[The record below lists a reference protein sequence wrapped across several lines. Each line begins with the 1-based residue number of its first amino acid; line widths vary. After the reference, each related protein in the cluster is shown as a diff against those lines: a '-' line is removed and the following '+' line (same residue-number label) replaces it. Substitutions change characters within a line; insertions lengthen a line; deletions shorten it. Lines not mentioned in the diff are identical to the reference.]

1 MPTNISAILSTKAP
15 AGPQGPQ
22 GPSQGLVFRYD
33 QSSTVATS
41 PPVGYFKLNSTNI
54 AEANQMYVNFLD
66 SYITD
71 RQSYFNYLA
80 LSNST
85 VTITLFQPEQVA
97 NVVYLSANSYLIVD
111 ESLNTGQLYANIN
124 VAYISGT
131 TEFTDESNVVMTFS
145 VSSPGVAGPTGPS
158 GPSGGPQGPQG
169 PSGPSGPSTTVTD
182 FTTLWS
188 VFPNAPNADGTA
200 GTLAYDTG
208 GSLYFCLQN
217 GTWLKFFGNSGF
229 TYPIGNI
236 LTVVETE
243 DLSSATSS
251 SNTVDKVEGLLVFN
265 ITDNKVY
272 ISSGSSATS
281 VWYVVD
287 GSSSITPA

>member
-33 QSSTVATS
+33 QSSTVASS
-41 PPVGYFKLNSTNI
+41 PSVGYFKLNSTNI
-54 AEANQMYVNFLD
+54 AEANQMYVSFLD

-111 ESLNTGQLYANIN
+111 ESLNTGQLYANMN

-131 TEFTDESNVVMTFS
+131 TEFTNDSNVVMAFS

-158 GPSGGPQGPQG
+158 GPPGGPQGPTG
-169 PSGPSGPSTTVTD
+169 PSGPSGPLVTD
-182 FTTLWS
+182 FTSLWS
-188 VFPNAPNADGTA
+188 AVPDAPNASGTA
-200 GTLAYDTG
+200 GTLSYDAG
-208 GSLYFCLQN
+208 GSLYLCLN
-217 GTWLKFFGNSGF
+217 SGAWFKFFGNNGF

-236 LTVVETE
+236 LTVATTE
-243 DLSSATSS
+243 ELSSATDNF
-251 SNTVDKVEGLLVFN
+251 NTVNKVQGLLVFN
-265 ITDNKVY
+265 ATDNKVY
-272 ISSGSSATS
+272 VSSGSSATS